1 MRSLRKCWLCCFTS
15 LFVSFSF
22 ILLSGTQARAQTG
35 IYAEFSGSDVHIPN
49 VGWQYGP
56 TFGLY
61 HDAWHFPFVRVGLD
75 ARATLLGSGD
85 VTVDVGYIGPRLDI
99 HPHVLPFMPYVEG
112 LVGGGK
118 VTVGGGAA
126 INQTA
131 LAYEGV
137 VGVDWTLLPHVDW
150 RVAEFSMG
158 GFSGVIDNPTPR
170 TLSTGIV
177 VRLP

>member
-1 MRSLRKCWLCCFTS
+1 MRSLPQRYLSWM
-15 LFVSFSF
+15 FVSFSF
-22 ILLSGTQARAQTG
+22 ILFSAAHAWAQTG
-35 IYAEFSGSDVHIPN
+35 VYAEFSGSNIEVPN

-75 ARATLLGSGD
+75 ARATLLSSSTA
-85 VTVDVGYIGPRLDI
+85 TVDMGFIGPRLQI

-112 LVGGGK
+112 LVGAGK
-118 VTVGGGAA
+118 VDLGGGTAT
-126 INQTA
+126 IKQTA

-137 VGVDWTLLPHVDW
+137 AGVDWTILPHVDW
-150 RVAEFSMG
+150 RVAEFSIG
-158 GFSGVIDNPTPR
+158 GFSGVIDNPSPR